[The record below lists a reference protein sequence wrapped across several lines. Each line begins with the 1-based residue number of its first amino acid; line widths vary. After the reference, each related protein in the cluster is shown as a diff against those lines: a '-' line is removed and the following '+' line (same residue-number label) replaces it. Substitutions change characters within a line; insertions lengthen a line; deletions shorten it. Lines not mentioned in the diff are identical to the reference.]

1 MLNYINLKYKPKNTE
16 VLLEYYVDPAKG
28 YTLDYCAEQIAA
40 ESSIGT
46 WASISTMNKSIAKK
60 LKPNVYYI
68 NKKSKIIKIAY
79 PQSLFEKGNMPQI
92 LSSIA
97 GNIFG
102 MKMLKNLR
110 LEDIEFPKNLI
121 ASFKGPRYG
130 IAGIRQLT
138 RVKDRPLIGTIVK
151 PKVGLSEKQHARVA
165 YEAWVGGLDVVK
177 DDENLTSMTFNSFKK
192 RIAETVKMKK
202 LAEQKTGEKKIYMPN
217 VTAETF
223 EMLKRADY
231 VKKKGNEYVM
241 IDVLTAGFAAVQ
253 TLRNHTNLVIHAHRA
268 MHAALTK
275 NSKHGISMLCL
286 AKLYRLIGVDQI
298 HIGTAGV
305 GKMDGS
311 KNEIVL
317 IEDEMEDLYVSQQ
330 DKEKIL
336 EQKWYNIKPT
346 LAVASGG
353 LSPLSLPAVMKAMGN
368 NIVMQFGGGCHGHP
382 QGTLKGAIAIRQ
394 ALDATMKDIS
404 LEVYAKD
411 HIELRQAIKKWG
423 KPSKKKSTKKKI
435 VKKKV
440 SKKKKTVKKKSS
452 KKIAKRKVSK
462 KKVVKKK
469 KRF

>member
-1 MLNYINLKYKPKNTE
+1 MLSYVNLKYKPKHTE
-16 VLLEYYVDPAKG
+16 VLVEYYVDPAKG

-46 WASISTMNKSIAKK
+46 WVTISTMNKRIANK
-60 LKPNVYYI
+60 LKPHVYYI
-68 NKKSKIIKIAY
+68 NKKTKIIKIAY
-79 PQSLFEKGNMPQI
+79 PQALFEKGNMPQI

-102 MKMLKNLR
+102 MKMLRNLR
-110 LEDIEFPKNLI
+110 LEDIEFPKGLI
-121 ASFKGPRYG
+121 DSFKGPRYG

-151 PKVGLSEKQHARVA
+151 PKVGLNEKQHAKVA

-177 DDENLTSMTFNSFKK
+177 DDENLTSMNFNSFKK
-192 RIAETVKMKK
+192 RIDETVKMKK
-202 LAEQKTGEKKIYMPN
+202 LAEKQTGEKKIYMPN

-223 EMLKRADY
+223 EMLKRTDY
-231 VKKKGNEYVM
+231 VKKKGNEYIM

-275 NSKHGISMLCL
+275 NKKHGISMLCL
-286 AKLYRLIGVDQI
+286 AKIYRLIGVDQI

-305 GKMDGS
+305 GKMGGS
-311 KNEIVL
+311 KNEIVMIEEE
-317 IEDEMEDLYVSQQ
+317 IEDTYLSQN
-330 DKEKIL
+330 DKELVL
-336 EQKWYNIKPT
+336 EQNWYNVKPT

-353 LSPLSLPAVMKAMGN
+353 LSPLSIPPVVKAMGN

-382 QGTLKGAIAIRQ
+382 QGTLKGAIALRQ
-394 ALDATMKDIS
+394 ALDATMKNIS
-404 LEVYAKD
+404 LEEYAKD
-411 HIELRQAIKKWG
+411 HIELRLALKKFG
-423 KPSKKKSTKKKI
+423 
-435 VKKKV
+435 
-440 SKKKKTVKKKSS
+440 
-452 KKIAKRKVSK
+452 K

-469 KRF
+469 IRKRKK

>member
-1 MLNYINLKYKPKNTE
+1 MLNYINLKYKPKYTE
-16 VLLEYYVDPAKG
+16 LLIEYYVEPSKG

-46 WASISTMNKSIAKK
+46 WTTISTMNKRIANR
-60 LKPNVYYI
+60 LKPTVYYI
-68 NKKSKIIKIAY
+68 NPKTKIIKIAY
-79 PQSLFEKGNMPQI
+79 PQALFEKGNMPQI

-110 LEDIEFPKNLI
+110 LEDIEFPRAILN
-121 ASFKGPRYG
+121 SFKGPRYG
-130 IAGIRQLT
+130 IAGIRQLM
-138 RVKDRPLIGTIVK
+138 RLKKRPLIGTIVK
-151 PKVGLSEKQHARVA
+151 PKVGLNEKQHARVA

-177 DDENLTSMTFNSFKK
+177 DDENLSSMTFNSFKK

-202 LAEQKTGEKKIYMPN
+202 LAEKQTGEKKIYMPN
-217 VTAETF
+217 VTAETM

-231 VKKKGNEYVM
+231 VKRKGNEYVM

-253 TLRNHTNLVIHAHRA
+253 TLRNHTDLVIHAHRA

-275 NSKHGISMLCL
+275 NHKHGISMLCL

-305 GKMDGS
+305 GKMGGS

-317 IEDEMEDLYVSQQ
+317 IEDEMEDVYIPQQ
-330 DKEKIL
+330 DKERVL
-336 EQKWYNIKPT
+336 EQKWGNIKPT

-353 LSPLSLPAVMKAMGN
+353 LSPLSLPPVMNAMGN
-368 NIVMQFGGGCHGHP
+368 DIVMQFGGGCHGHP

-394 ALDATMKDIS
+394 ALDATLKNIS
-404 LEVYAKD
+404 LDEYAKD
-411 HIELRQAIKKWG
+411 HVELRLAIKKWG
-423 KPSKKKSTKKKI
+423 
-435 VKKKV
+435 
-440 SKKKKTVKKKSS
+440 
-452 KKIAKRKVSK
+452 KVSK
-462 KKVVKKK
+462 KKVVKKPIK
-469 KRF
+469 KKVKKKKK

>member
-1 MLNYINLKYKPKNTE
+1 MLNYINLKYKPKYTE
-16 VLLEYYVDPAKG
+16 LLIEYYVEPSKG

-46 WASISTMNKSIAKK
+46 WTTISTMNKRIANR
-60 LKPNVYYI
+60 LKPTVYYI
-68 NKKSKIIKIAY
+68 NPKTKIIKISY
-79 PQSLFEKGNMPQI
+79 PQALFEKGNMPQI

-110 LEDIEFPKNLI
+110 LEDIEFPRAILN
-121 ASFKGPRYG
+121 SFKGPRYG
-130 IAGIRQLT
+130 IAGIRQLM
-138 RVKDRPLIGTIVK
+138 RLKKRPLIGTIVK
-151 PKVGLSEKQHARVA
+151 PKVGLNEKQHARVA

-177 DDENLTSMTFNSFKK
+177 DDENLSSMTFNSFKK

-202 LAEQKTGEKKIYMPN
+202 LAEKQTGEKKIYMPN
-217 VTAETF
+217 VTAETM

-231 VKKKGNEYVM
+231 VKRKGNEYVM

-253 TLRNHTNLVIHAHRA
+253 TLRNHTDLVIHAHRA

-275 NSKHGISMLCL
+275 NHKHGISMLCL

-305 GKMDGS
+305 GKMGGS

-317 IEDEMEDLYVSQQ
+317 IEDEMEDVYIPQQ
-330 DKEKIL
+330 DKERVL
-336 EQKWYNIKPT
+336 EQKWGNIKPT

-353 LSPLSLPAVMKAMGN
+353 LSPLSLPPVMNAMGN
-368 NIVMQFGGGCHGHP
+368 DIVMQFGGGCHGHP

-394 ALDATMKDIS
+394 ALDATLKNIS
-404 LEVYAKD
+404 LDEYAKD
-411 HIELRQAIKKWG
+411 HVELRLAIKKWG
-423 KPSKKKSTKKKI
+423 
-435 VKKKV
+435 
-440 SKKKKTVKKKSS
+440 
-452 KKIAKRKVSK
+452 KVSK
-462 KKVVKKK
+462 KKVVKKPIK
-469 KRF
+469 KKVKKKKK

>member
-1 MLNYINLKYKPKNTE
+1 MLSYINLNYKPKRTE
-16 VLLEYYVDPAKG
+16 ILVEYFVDPAKG
-28 YTLDYCAEQIAA
+28 YTLDYCAEQVAA

-46 WASISTMNKSIAKK
+46 WTTISTMNKKIATK
-60 LKPNVYYI
+60 LKPHVYYI

-79 PQSLFEKGNMPQI
+79 PQTLFEKGNMPQI

-110 LEDIEFPKNLI
+110 LEDIEFSKAI
-121 ASFKGPRYG
+121 VDSFKGPRYG
-130 IAGIRQLT
+130 IAGIRQLL
-138 RVKDRPLIGTIVK
+138 RVKDRPLIGTIIK
-151 PKVGLSEKQHARVA
+151 PKLGLNEKQHAKVA

-177 DDENLTSMTFNSFKK
+177 DDENLTSMTFNKFKK
-192 RIAETVKMKK
+192 RIDETVKMKK

-223 EMLKRADY
+223 EMLKRANY

-268 MHAALTK
+268 MHAVLTK
-275 NSKHGISMLCL
+275 SHKHGISMLCL
-286 AKLYRLIGVDQI
+286 AKIYRLIGVDQI

-305 GKMDGS
+305 GKMGGS
-311 KNEIVL
+311 KNEISL
-317 IEDEMEDLYVSQQ
+317 IEEEIEDIYVSQQ
-330 DKEKIL
+330 DKERIL
-336 EQKWYNIKPT
+336 EQKWYNVKPT

-353 LSPLSLPAVMKAMGN
+353 LSPLSIPSVVKAMGN

-394 ALDATMKDIS
+394 ALDATMKHIS
-404 LEVYAKD
+404 LEKYAKN
-411 HIELRQAIKKWG
+411 HVELRQALKKW
-423 KPSKKKSTKKKI
+423 
-435 VKKKV
+435 
-440 SKKKKTVKKKSS
+440 SKKKKG
-452 KKIAKRKVSK
+452 
-462 KKVVKKK
+462 
-469 KRF
+469 

>member
-16 VLLEYYVDPAKG
+16 LLTEYYVDPAKG

-46 WASISTMNKSIAKK
+46 WTTISTMNKRIATR
-60 LKPNVYYI
+60 LKPHVYYI

-79 PQSLFEKGNMPQI
+79 PQALFEKGNMPQI

-110 LEDIEFPKNLI
+110 LEDIEFPKALI
-121 ASFKGPRYG
+121 DSFKGPRYG

-138 RVKDRPLIGTIVK
+138 RVKNRPLIGTIVK
-151 PKVGLSEKQHARVA
+151 PKVGLNEKQHAKVA

-177 DDENLTSMTFNSFKK
+177 DDENLSSMAFNSFKK
-192 RIAETVKMKK
+192 RITETVKMKK

-217 VTAETF
+217 VTAETM

-253 TLRNHTNLVIHAHRA
+253 TLRNHTDLVIHAHRA

-275 NSKHGISMLCL
+275 NHKHGISMLCL

-305 GKMDGS
+305 GKMGGT
-311 KNEIVL
+311 KNEIVM
-317 IEDEMEDLYVSQQ
+317 IEDEVEDVYISQD
-330 DKEKIL
+330 DKELVL
-336 EQKWYNIKPT
+336 EQNWFRIKPT

-353 LSPLSLPAVMKAMGN
+353 LSPLSIPPVVKAMGN

-382 QGTLKGAIAIRQ
+382 QGTLKGAIALRQ
-394 ALDATMKDIS
+394 SLDATMKNIS
-404 LEVYAKD
+404 LEEYAKD
-411 HIELRQAIKKWG
+411 HVELRQALKKFG
-423 KPSKKKSTKKKI
+423 KKS
-435 VKKKV
+435 
-440 SKKKKTVKKKSS
+440 
-452 KKIAKRKVSK
+452 AKRKIK
-462 KKVVKKK
+462 K
-469 KRF
+469 